1 MAALSCCAVANHVFI
16 TIFTA
21 YQCKVY
27 RVVARKV
34 HPLLLR
40 VGKNYAC
47 TTKCP
52 EVPYNETPMGIH
64 FHVAHQYSGMLHV
77 YRLLATMTEIGYP
90 TEKLEVCKTNSSQWF
105 RVDPP

>member
-34 HPLLLR
+34 HPFVATCR
-40 VGKNYAC
+40 KKFPC

-52 EVPYNETPMGIH
+52 EVPYNETP
-64 FHVAHQYSGMLHV
+64 VA
-77 YRLLATMTEIGYP
+77 TT
-90 TEKLEVCKTNSSQWF
+90 SQ
-105 RVDPP
+105 

>member
-1 MAALSCCAVANHVFI
+1 MAALFCCTVANHVFL

-21 YQCKVY
+21 YQCKVH

-47 TTKCP
+47 TTKFL
-52 EVPYNETPMGIH
+52 EVPYNETPVTHTQITLIH
-64 FHVAHQYSGMLHV
+64 ASSTQTP
-77 YRLLATMTEIGYP
+77 LL
-90 TEKLEVCKTNSSQWF
+90 
-105 RVDPP
+105 